1 MPYLISKASTKAGA
15 NAVTTVIPAL
25 SIAMYLAQFTAPSII
40 AGIQTALGMVTGSQS
55 SYQATILLSV
65 VMLLWTA
72 ASDREKNNHRP
83 LHS

>member
-15 NAVTTVIPAL
+15 NAVATIIPAL

-55 SYQATILLSV
+55 SY
-65 VMLLWTA
+65 
-72 ASDREKNNHRP
+72 
-83 LHS
+83 